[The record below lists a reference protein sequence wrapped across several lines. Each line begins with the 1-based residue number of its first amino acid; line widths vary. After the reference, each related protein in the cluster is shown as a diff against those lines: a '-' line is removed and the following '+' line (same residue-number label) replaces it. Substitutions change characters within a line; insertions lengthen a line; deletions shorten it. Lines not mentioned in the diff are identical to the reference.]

1 MRINDWSSDVCSS
14 DLKKGSEIGVIEAVV
29 NTESPLIGQSAGRLR
44 LQERYGVNLIAVS
57 RRGERL
63 VKSLGNTV
71 LRAGDVVVLQGAL
84 DELPEKLRDLG
95 ALPLA
100 ERAAR
105 STEERCGGEER
116 GRACRCGGT
125 PE

>member
-1 MRINDWSSDVCSS
+1 MRIRDWSSDVCSS
-14 DLKKGSEIGVIEAVV
+14 DLKLALTGQDRDKKKKKDEKKGSEIGVIEAVV

-71 LRAGDVVVLQGAL
+71 LRAGDVVVLQGA
-84 DELPEKLRDLG
+84 
-95 ALPLA
+95 AQI
-100 ERAAR
+100 
-105 STEERCGGEER
+105 
-116 GRACRCGGT
+116 GRAHV
-125 PE
+125 